1 MVEQIAANTTVI
13 YGITA
18 EGRKFR
24 PSDWAERL
32 AGAFADHRRG
42 RQLAYHPHIKIT
54 NIDNV
59 KCIQIDNRLEQENP
73 LLFQFLI
80 HFAYD
85 NHLKVEGDTAL
96 LQPYQRH

>member
-1 MVEQIAANTTVI
+1 MVEQIAAHTVI

-32 AGAFADHRRG
+32 AGAFADHGRG
-42 RQLAYHPHIKIT
+42 RQLAYNPHIKIT
-54 NIDNV
+54 NIDNI
-59 KCIQIDNRLEQENP
+59 KCIQIDNRLERENP

-85 NHLKVEGDTAL
+85 NHLKVEGDTIL